1 MTREELHSHF
11 ESAAVVDHFELMAA
25 AFRSFK
31 DQCSWNASKQHHR
44 EGSDSGVEVSTSISY
59 PKLRAFDDETDGQG
73 KEKMNDDGKDLDGG
87 GLKAAALNSFDP
99 TKQSFLSIA
108 DFPEDVSQ
116 TKSFKILSEQ
126 VMQHVHQ
133 EVSRLRDTVELGYKA
148 EIQKRDHEIQ
158 NLQKL
163 TGQLQKT
170 VKQKNAEI
178 EDRDFRLSL
187 VENSSFDGM
196 MIWKIPQFG
205 QRMDD
210 AKSGKY
216 TSIFSLPFYSGRYG
230 YKMCLRLYIMGDGI
244 GKNTH
249 MSLFFVVMKGE
260 FDNILPW
267 PFNCR
272 VTFRLISQTS
282 GRDIVDTFQPD
293 PISSSFKKPTSDMN
307 VASGCPLFIS
317 HKDLKKGGYVVDNS
331 IFIKCVVDRSSMR
344 HP

>member
-11 ESAAVVDHFELMAA
+11 GSAAVANHFELMAA

-31 DQCSWNASKQHHR
+31 DQCSLNVSKKQHRR
-44 EGSDSGVEVSTSISY
+44 EGSDSGVEVSSSISY
-59 PKLRAFDDETDGQG
+59 PKLRAFDDETDG
-73 KEKMNDDGKDLDGG
+73 KENKKVNDEGKDLDGG
-87 GLKAAALNSFDP
+87 ELKVAALNP
-99 TKQSFLSIA
+99 TQQSVLSIA
-108 DFPEDVSQ
+108 NFPEDVSQ

-126 VMQHVHQ
+126 VMQHMRQ
-133 EVSRLRDTVELGYKA
+133 EMSQLRDIVELGNKA

-170 VKQKNAEI
+170 IKQKNTEI

-187 VENSSFDGM
+187 VENSSFDGT
-196 MIWKIPQFG
+196 MIWKIPQFS

-230 YKMCLRLYIMGDGI
+230 YKMCLRLYIVGDGI

-307 VASGCPLFIS
+307 IASGCPLFIL
-317 HKDLKKGGYVVDNS
+317 HKDLNKGGYVVDNS